1 MAGILTYKSA
11 AHATFYKNYLINT
24 AYRFDGK
31 TLAALFLLTS
41 TPDLWK
47 RAKAAIKGKKVRF
60 DKIDIHGISAYGYT
74 LVVIARDLYQNTT
87 HINLYDLADDF
98 LISSNMFKLI
108 MSAITVA
115 REGYEAIGIVKRF
128 W

>member
-60 DKIDIHGISAYGYT
+60 DKIHHMVSSH
-74 LVVIARDLYQNTT
+74 LLFHLN
-87 HINLYDLADDF
+87 NDLADDF